1 MRSGK
6 MSASPIFFFLLSS
19 LLSPPSICYGGDPRA
34 PDYFRVSFG
43 TTVVNDATTS
53 AAAEPIV
60 MEVNRSWAPIG
71 ADRFYALIADHYYD
85 DAAFFRVVPDFVV
98 QWGIAALPNETKEWD
113 TPIEDDPVL
122 VSNLPG
128 TVTYAAAAQPNTR
141 TTQIFINYADNSQLD
156 ASGFAPFARVVS
168 GMATAEAIVNPTPG
182 DSNGIS
188 QPKYTYGGNA
198 WLVPHYPNATLV
210 TTACFVDEK
219 EAAAA
224 TAAT

>member
-1 MRSGK
+1 

-98 QWGIAALPNETKEWD
+98 QWGIAALPEHMEQLANLTELNCSNCRN
-113 TPIEDDPVL
+113 L
-122 VSNLPG
+122 VAVPES
-128 TVTYAAAAQPNTR
+128 T
-141 TTQIFINYADNSQLD
+141 I
-156 ASGFAPFARVVS
+156 VS
-168 GMATAEAIVNPTPG
+168 FLALSHALSLNRP
-182 DSNGIS
+182 
-188 QPKYTYGGNA
+188 
-198 WLVPHYPNATLV
+198 
-210 TTACFVDEK
+210 
-219 EAAAA
+219 
-224 TAAT
+224 